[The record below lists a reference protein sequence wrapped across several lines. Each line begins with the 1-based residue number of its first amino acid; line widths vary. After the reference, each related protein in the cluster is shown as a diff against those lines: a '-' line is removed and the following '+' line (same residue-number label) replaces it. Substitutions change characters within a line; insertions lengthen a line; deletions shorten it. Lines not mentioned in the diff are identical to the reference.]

1 LRFRLDTFA
10 PQCIQKRKFMDNQN
24 NQENFSPLRKYVL
37 TKKDKNIEQL
47 KTAGWNWVKASTE
60 NKLSYEVDWLG
71 VPVIQTPAD
80 LVLLQELIFK
90 VRPDF
95 VVETGIAHG
104 GGLIF
109 YASLL
114 ELLGKGKVIG
124 IDIEIREHNRKV
136 IETHPLFKRIEMLED
151 SSVSEK
157 IIQELRK
164 RISKNSKVIVILD
177 SDHTK
182 PHVLKEMELYQ
193 EFIIPGCYI
202 VVCDTN
208 TSEIAK
214 AGIAD
219 KKYIDNGPGEAVR
232 EFLKN
237 NDNFATDKDFNKF
250 FTNYNPDG
258 YLKRI
263 K

>member
-1 LRFRLDTFA
+1 
-10 PQCIQKRKFMDNQN
+10 MN
-24 NQENFSPLRKYVL
+24 NQEEFSPLRKYVSV
-37 TKKDKNIEQL
+37 KKDKDVKKLE
-47 KTAGWNWVKASTE
+47 TAGIEWVKAAAE
-60 NKLSYEVDWLG
+60 NRLSYEVDWLG
-71 VPVIQTPAD
+71 VPVIQTPED
-80 LVLLQELIFK
+80 LILVQELIFK
-90 VRPDF
+90 IKPDF

-136 IETHPLFKRIEMLED
+136 IEASPLFKRIELIEE
-151 SSVSEK
+151 SSISEEVIEK
-157 IIQELRK
+157 LREK
-164 RISKNSKVIVILD
+164 MPKGSKVIVFLD

-182 PHVLKEMELYQ
+182 PHVLKELALYQ

-202 VVCDTN
+202 VVFDTI
-208 TSEIAK
+208 TSILAD

-219 KKYIDNGPGEAVR
+219 KKYIKNTPMEAVQ
-232 EFLKN
+232 EFLKQ
-237 NDNFATDKDFNKF
+237 NDNFVIDKEFNKLF
-250 FTNYNPDG
+250 VSYSPDG